1 MARPQINIFSISLLD
16 ILSGALGAVIILYI
30 IIDKKPNNYTQGF
43 EDDLIQCDSS
53 LTGNFDDLRTGI
65 NDLQNDIPS
74 AEYQDLLDKLDAAEN
89 NVNCFKALIDEQQ
102 DAIEE
107 LGEQLDAA
115 RDSINELQQTV
126 SSLQQQLAGVQQE
139 LTETKQQLEQ
149 CEQEKAELQ
158 EQLQNEQNEKE
169 RYQALY
175 EECDA
180 ERNKKT
186 VGFELTDK
194 TVFVLDVS
202 GSMDGEKLENVKAGL
217 KMLITTMNQDY
228 ATDVVFF
235 PNERAGS
242 DYGYKYGSLR
252 TVTQTVKYEIYN
264 FLETLV
270 AEGGTP
276 TESVMNY
283 ALRAY
288 PEATTVVLLSDGE
301 PDEVDS
307 NSKAS
312 AMVRRISGK
321 NGKSITI
328 NTIGVGNEFRTP
340 APSVKKYFLEQ
351 LAKTNDGFFE
361 GF

>member
-1 MARPQINIFSISLLD
+1 MPRPQINIFSISLLD

-30 IIDKKPNNYTQGF
+30 IIDKKPNDYTQGF
-43 EDDLIQCDSS
+43 EDDLIQCDSA
-53 LTGNFDDLRTGI
+53 LTGNFDELRAGITDLK
-65 NDLQNDIPS
+65 NDIPS
-74 AEYQDLLDKLDAAEN
+74 AEYRDLLDQLDAAEN
-89 NVNCFKALIDEQQ
+89 NVTCFKSLIDEQQ
-102 DAIEE
+102 EVIKE

-115 RDSINELQQTV
+115 RDSIQELEQSV
-126 SSLQQQLAGVQQE
+126 RSLEQELAAVQQE

-149 CEQEKAELQ
+149 CEAEKAELQ
-158 EQLQNEQNEKE
+158 QQLQNERDEKE

-180 ERNKKT
+180 ERNKKA

-202 GSMDGEKLENVKAGL
+202 GSMEGEKLANVKAGL

-242 DYGYKYGSLR
+242 DYGYRYGSLR

-288 PEATTVVLLSDGE
+288 PDATTVVLLSDGE
-301 PDEVDS
+301 PDDVDS
-307 NSKAS
+307 NGEARS
-312 AMVRRISGK
+312 MVSRISGK
-321 NGKSITI
+321 NGRGITI
-328 NTIGVGNEFRTP
+328 NTIGVGDEFRTP